1 MPKKK
6 EKTTIQVEVANEL
19 IDSSEPITLIQNAN
33 KEYQV
38 LASSHVKTQE
48 ELDFEQASYNFNTDK
63 HMIDKILQNEESQYT
78 TSMDELNQLAQN
90 TQNDINKITKINSLI
105 KYYANKD
112 DLVGKTVEVLSNNI
126 NTKYKL
132 DYPVLPDNNKK
143 AIKIKEK
150 ADRIVSNFVDNIN
163 LSKQI
168 RKECV
173 STFLQGTYFSY
184 MRGSS
189 DGTYGITTYPLG
201 LCQISDYIQ
210 DGEPL
215 IYIDMQKLKS
225 AIQTSQQKYRN
236 IKSSF
241 IKFNTSVEDEIK
253 NNYPPEVYQAF
264 LDKSNMAFLDPKRT
278 GIHKINDNGDGLY
291 GLSPIFKAL
300 PSLLMLETI
309 EKVDRDLVL
318 MKNKSIIH
326 QVLRK
331 ELMGKDFEKTQNFKE
346 MQYAHTELVKAMA
359 QKTVLLTTPAY
370 VEKVEVIQNKTD
382 LTDPVVTA
390 SYRNKILNSL
400 GISFIAN
407 DSKSSFNSVEIS
419 VKELLRMINKIVEQF
434 QDTLNKYIKTLC
446 IENGVDITYAPK
458 LIIEKTELMDLD
470 SLLKYV
476 DTLYSKIGLSYESIL
491 EMLGLDYST
500 EKRRREQENDNN
512 TDEVFSPHITSYT
525 ASDSEKG
532 DLLNDGNKQS
542 EENQNDNKDQQAQ
555 NKARKDGQQ

>member
-1 MPKKK
+1 MPTKK
-6 EKTTIQVEVANEL
+6 EKTTISVEVANEI
-19 IDSSEPITLIQNAN
+19 IDSSQPITLIQNAN

-38 LASSHVKTQE
+38 LATNHVKTQD
-48 ELDFEQASYNFNTDK
+48 ELDFEQASYNFTTDK
-63 HMIDKILQNEESQYT
+63 HMIDKILQNEENQYT

-105 KYYANKD
+105 KYYTNKD
-112 DLVGKTVEVLSNNI
+112 DLVGKTVEVVSNNI
-126 NTKYKL
+126 NSKYKL
-132 DYPVLPDNNKK
+132 DYPSLPDNNKK
-143 AIKIKEK
+143 ALKIKEK
-150 ADRIVSNFVDNIN
+150 ADRIISNFIENVG

-168 RKECV
+168 RKECI
-173 STFLQGTYFSY
+173 STFLQGTYFTY
-184 MRGSS
+184 MRGNN
-189 DGTYGITTYPLG
+189 DGTYGITAYPLG
-201 LCQISDYIQ
+201 LCQISDYVQ

-225 AIQTSQQKYRN
+225 AIQSSQQKYRN

-253 NNYPPEVYQAF
+253 NNYPPEVYQAY

-346 MQYAHTELVKAMA
+346 MNYAHTELVKAMA

-370 VEKVEVIQNKTD
+370 VEKLEVIQNKTD
-382 LTDPVVTA
+382 LTDPIVTA

-419 VKELLRMINKIVEQF
+419 VKELLRMINRIVEQF

-446 IENGVDITYAPK
+446 IENGIDIAYAPK
-458 LIIEKTELMDLD
+458 IIIEKTELMDLD
-470 SLLKYV
+470 DLLKYV
-476 DTLYSKIGLSYESIL
+476 DTLYSKLGLSYSTII
-491 EMLGLDYST
+491 EMLGLDYNT
-500 EKRRREQENDNN
+500 EVRRRKEENEQNID
-512 TDEVFSPHITSYT
+512 TEVFIPHTNSFTSN
-525 ASDSEKG
+525 SN
-532 DLLNDGNKQS
+532 DLLNQNENKQS
-542 EENQNDNKDQQAQ
+542 EENQNQNKDQQAQ

>member
-6 EKTTIQVEVANEL
+6 EKTTIQIEVANEL
-19 IDSSEPITLIQNAN
+19 IDSSAPITLIQNAN

-38 LASSHVKTQE
+38 LASSHIKTQE

-63 HMIDKILQNEESQYT
+63 HMIDKIIQNEESQYT

-132 DYPVLPDNNKK
+132 DYPTLPDNNKK

-150 ADRIVSNFVDNIN
+150 ADKIVSDFIDNIT

-184 MRGSS
+184 MRGNS

-201 LCQISDYIQ
+201 LCQISDYVK

-215 IYIDMQKLKS
+215 IYVDMQRLKS

-241 IKFNTSVEDEIK
+241 INFNTSVEDEIK
-253 NNYPPEVYQAF
+253 NNYPPEVYQAYV
-264 LDKSNMAFLDPKRT
+264 DKSNMAFLDPKRT

-331 ELMGKDFEKTQNFKE
+331 ELMGKDFDKIQNFPA
-346 MQYAHTELVKAMA
+346 MQYAHTELVKAMS

-419 VKELLRMINKIVEQF
+419 VKELLRMINRIVEQF
-434 QDTLNKYIKTLC
+434 QDTLNKYIKTVC
-446 IENGVDITYAPK
+446 IENGIDITYAPK

-470 SLLKYV
+470 SLLKYL
-476 DTLYSKIGLSYESIL
+476 DASFSKIGISYESAFEL
-491 EMLGLDYST
+491 LGLDYAT
-500 EKRRREQENDNN
+500 EKRRREQENEEKA
-512 TDEVFSPHITSYT
+512 EVTFSPHPSSYT
-525 ASDSEKG
+525 SNG
-532 DLLNDGNKQS
+532 VDLLNDGNKQS
-542 EENQNDNKDQQAQ
+542 EENQNDNKEQQAN
-555 NKARKDGQQ
+555 NKARKEGQQ

>member
-1 MPKKK
+1 MPTKK
-6 EKTTIQVEVANEL
+6 EKTTISIEVANEL
-19 IDSSEPITLIQNAN
+19 INSSQPITLIQNSN
-33 KEYQV
+33 KEYTV
-38 LASSHVKTQE
+38 LASTHVKTQE
-48 ELDFEQASYNFNTDK
+48 ELDFEEASYNFRTDK

-78 TSMDELNQLAQN
+78 TSMDELNLLAQN

-132 DYPVLPDNNKK
+132 DYPTLPENNKK

-150 ADRIVSNFVDNIN
+150 ADRIVSNFIDNVS

-184 MRGSS
+184 MRGNS

-201 LCQISDYIQ
+201 LCQISDYVQ
-210 DGEPL
+210 DGESL
-215 IYIDMQKLKS
+215 IYIDMQKLRS
-225 AIQTSQQKYRN
+225 AIQTSQQKYKN
-236 IKSSF
+236 IKSGF
-241 IKFNTSVEDEIK
+241 IKFNTSVEDEIR
-253 NNYPPEVYQAF
+253 NNYPPEVYQAY
-264 LDKSNMAFLDPKRT
+264 LDKSTMAFLDPKRT

-331 ELMGKDFEKTQNFKE
+331 ELMGEKFDKTQNFKE
-346 MQYAHTELVKAMA
+346 MNYAHTELVKAMA

-370 VEKVEVIQNKTD
+370 VEKLEVIQNKTD
-382 LTDPVVTA
+382 LTEPAVTA

-407 DSKSSFNSVEIS
+407 DTKSSFNSVEIS
-419 VKELLRMINKIVEQF
+419 VKELLRMINRIVEQF

-446 IENGVDITYAPK
+446 IENGIDITYAPK
-458 LIIEKTELMDLD
+458 LVIEKTELMDLD

-476 DTLYSKIGLSYESIL
+476 DTLYSKLGLSYSTIL
-491 EMLGLDYST
+491 EILGLDYST
-500 EKRRREQENDNN
+500 EVKRREIENEQEID
-512 TDEVFSPHITSYT
+512 TKVFVPHTNSFT
-525 ASDSEKG
+525 TNSS
-532 DLLNDGNKQS
+532 DLLNQDGNKQS
-542 EENQNDNKDQQAQ
+542 EENQNQNKDQQAQ
-555 NKARKDGQQ
+555 NKARKDGQL